1 MHPLVNIATKA
12 ARRAGTMIY
21 RSLDSMDKVKVEE
34 KAPNDFVSNIDK
46 RAERMI
52 IETIHEAYPEHNILA
67 EESGTQTVDSED
79 DTTWV
84 IDPLDGTT
92 NYLYGI
98 PQYCVSIAVMQN
110 GRIQHG
116 VVYDPIKDEIFSAS
130 RGQGA
135 VLNGNRIR
143 VNATKTLQGSLIG
156 TGTPYRASDNID
168 AYMALLK
175 DLMIQCRDIRR
186 PGSAALDLCY
196 VACGRYDGFFEFGLS
211 SWDMAAG
218 ALIIEEAGGI
228 VDDLKGKQDY
238 LNTGDIVAATPKL
251 FREFVQLI
259 RKHR

>member
-1 MHPLVNIATKA
+1 MP
-12 ARRAGTMIY
+12 
-21 RSLDSMDKVKVEE
+21 
-34 KAPNDFVSNIDK
+34 
-46 RAERMI
+46 
-52 IETIHEAYPEHNILA
+52 
-67 EESGTQTVDSED
+67 
-79 DTTWV
+79 
-84 IDPLDGTT
+84 
-92 NYLYGI
+92 
-98 PQYCVSIAVMQN
+98 IAVMQN

-143 VNATKTLQGSLIG
+143 VNATKALQGSLIG
-156 TGTPYRASDNID
+156 TGTPYRASDDID

-175 DLMIQCRDIRR
+175 DLMTQCRDIRR

-196 VACGRYDGFFEFGLS
+196 VACGRFDGFFEFGLS

-228 VDDLKGKQDY
+228 VDDLNGKQDY

-251 FREFVQLI
+251 FRELVKLI

>member
-21 RSLDSMDKVKVEE
+21 HSIDNMDKVKVEE
-34 KAPNDFVSNIDK
+34 KSPNDFVSNIDK

-52 IETIHEAYPEHNILA
+52 IETIQEAYPEHGIIA
-67 EESGTQTVDSED
+67 EESGVQPATGDD

-98 PQYCVSIAVMQN
+98 PQFCVSIAVIQG

-116 VVYDPIKDEIFSAS
+116 VVYDPVKNELFSAS

-135 VLNGNRIR
+135 VLNDSRIR
-143 VNATKTLQGSLIG
+143 VNATKSLKGSLIG
-156 TGTPYRASDNID
+156 TGTPYRVTDNID

-175 DLMIQCRDIRR
+175 DLMTQCRDIRR

-196 VACGRYDGFFEFGLS
+196 VACGRFDGFFEFGLS

-228 VDDLKGKQDY
+228 VDDLSGKQKY
-238 LNTGDIVAATPKL
+238 LETGDIVTATPKM
-251 FREFVQLI
+251 FRELVQLI